1 MKRVFISAVIVVL
14 LFVSGCGSLDVRNS
28 SESAALNPT
37 EQAEES
43 GLDEGQSD
51 EIKFGY
57 STESEDMDV
66 YLYNGET
73 LNVPFQLEV
82 GKATGHDVGFLI
94 FIGGVAQSYSVQY
107 ADGSVSEEGVMQ
119 RFKLSEEGKQTFS
132 FLINPSV
139 GKKGDK
145 LGIYVC
151 GMIYPSFQPDD
162 VEQPSY
168 QYYGSLSQVVPQQ
181 VKFEADSKNNGIQVM
196 KAENGLDLTDEIINS
211 IKMFSSEETEEILKG
226 NLYGQLYQNSESEPL
241 IESDNGKITL
251 HLQLYGG
258 VEGIYNTTIFI
269 NHEPVTIDGMD
280 CIQSQMTANK
290 MSVCEITLDISDY
303 EYLNTIY
310 AVTVPADDAYLD
322 SYPAEKTNS
331 RLLVNKLKQEG

>member
-1 MKRVFISAVIVVL
+1 MKRVFIVAVIAVIL
-14 LFVSGCGSLDVRNS
+14 IISGCGSSDVRDS
-28 SESAALNPT
+28 SEPVSLNLA

-43 GLDEGQSD
+43 GLDESQSD

-57 STESEDMDV
+57 DTESEDMDV

-73 LNVPFQLEV
+73 INVPFQLEV
-82 GKATGHDVGFLI
+82 GKATGHDVGFLV
-94 FIGGVAQSYSVQY
+94 FIGGVVQHYSVQY
-107 ADGSVSEEGVMQ
+107 ADGSVSEEGIMQ
-119 RFKLSEEGKQTFS
+119 RFELLEEGKQTFS
-132 FLINPSV
+132 FLVNPSV

-151 GMIYPSFQPDD
+151 GIIYPSFRPDD

-168 QYYGSLSQVVPQQ
+168 QYFGSLSQVVPQQ
-181 VKFEADSKNNGIQVM
+181 VKFETDSENNGIQF
-196 KAENGLDLTDEIINS
+196 AESENGLELTDEIINS
-211 IKMFSSEETEEILKG
+211 IKMFSSKETEETLKD
-226 NLYGQLYQNSESEPL
+226 NLYVRLYQKSEGESL

-269 NHEPVTIDGMD
+269 NHEPVAIDGMD
-280 CIQSQMTANK
+280 CIRSQMKANK
-290 MSVCEITLDISDY
+290 MSECEITLDISDY
-303 EYLNTIY
+303 GHLNTIY
-310 AVTVPADDAYLD
+310 AITVPADDAYLNF
-322 SYPAEKTNS
+322 YPVEKTTS